1 MPFKLKILKMK
12 SKNYSENIIKVFKKD
27 GFILSEPD
35 VLLDSN
41 YIIQRSGENFRKLML
56 NFEDETGK
64 SMCLRPDLT
73 IASCIKYLKEKSKKN
88 VKIFYSGQAYR
99 RSNSKND
106 KIIHDQLGIEILCS
120 KNKSADDL
128 KVLKTIN
135 NSIKKIKI
143 KNTSIKVGD
152 VSLFQKLI
160 ESLKIPLRWK
170 MRLKRHFWRPQYFED
185 LLNRLETNSDVDP
198 VSVNLDKKKFSEMKN
213 FDQNK
218 EIANR
223 KISEILYRFDR
234 KIKDPRSF
242 SENKKIVKIIRN
254 FLKIS
259 CSIDSVEKT
268 LKDFVKKNN
277 LNNIFFKDLS
287 TIKNLSKINSKMIFS
302 TNFGRD
308 IEYYTGIVFEIYNS
322 SKKEI
327 ARGGRYDGLL
337 KSLGSK
343 KNISA
348 VGAAINLNN
357 LKI

>member
-1 MPFKLKILKMK
+1 MK
-12 SKNYSENIIKVFKKD
+12 SKNYFENIIKVFKKD

-35 VLLDSN
+35 VLLDSD

-56 NFEDETGK
+56 TFEDDTGK

-73 IASCIKYLKEKSKKN
+73 VASCIKYLKDNSKTN
-88 VKIFYSGQAYR
+88 SKIFYSGQAYR
-99 RSNSKND
+99 RSSGPND
-106 KIIHDQLGIEILCS
+106 KVINDQLGIEILGS
-120 KNKSADDL
+120 KNKSNDDL
-128 KVLKTIN
+128 KILKTIT

-160 ESLKIPLRWK
+160 ESLKIPERWK

-185 LLNRLETNSDVDP
+185 LLKRLETNSDVDP
-198 VSVNLDKKKFSEMKN
+198 EAVELDNKRFNEMKN
-213 FDQNK
+213 LDQSK
-218 EIANR
+218 EIASR
-223 KISEILYRFDR
+223 KLSEILSRFDR
-234 KIKDPRSF
+234 KIKDPRLF
-242 SENKKIVKIIRN
+242 AENKKIAKIIRE
-254 FLKIS
+254 FLKIN
-259 CSIDSVEKT
+259 CSIDKLEET
-268 LKDFVKKNN
+268 LKIFAKKNK
-277 LNNIFFKDLS
+277 LSNNVFKDLS
-287 TIKNLSKINSKMIFS
+287 TIKNLSKINSKTIFS

-308 IEYYTGIVFEIYNS
+308 LEYYTGIVFEIYNS

-327 ARGGRYDGLL
+327 ARGGRYDALL

-357 LKI
+357 LQR

>member
-1 MPFKLKILKMK
+1 MK
-12 SKNYSENIIKVFKKD
+12 SKNYSENIIKVFKKN

-35 VLLDSN
+35 VLLDSD

-56 NFEDETGK
+56 TFEDEAGK

-73 IASCIKYLKEKSKKN
+73 IASCIKYLKEKSKIN
-88 VKIFYSGQAYR
+88 AKIFYSGQAYR
-99 RSNSKND
+99 RSNNKKD
-106 KIIHDQLGIEILCS
+106 KIINDQLGIEILGS
-120 KNKSADDL
+120 KNKSIDDL

-135 NSIKKIKI
+135 SSIEKIKI

-152 VSLFQKLI
+152 ANLFQKLI
-160 ESLKIPLRWK
+160 ESLQIPERWK
-170 MRLKRHFWRPQYFED
+170 MRLKRHFWRPQYFQD

-198 VSVNLDKKKFSEMKN
+198 VAVDLDKKKFSEMKN
-213 FDQNK
+213 LEQSK

-223 KISEILYRFDR
+223 KVSEILFRFNR

-242 SENKKIVKIIRN
+242 GENKKIVKIIRD

-259 CSIDSVEKT
+259 CPIDKLEKT
-268 LKDFVKKNN
+268 LKSFVKKNH
-277 LNNIFFKDLS
+277 LNDSFLKDLS
-287 TIKNLSKINSKMIFS
+287 NIKNLSKINSKIIFS
-302 TNFGRD
+302 TNFGRE

-322 SKKEI
+322 KKKEI
-327 ARGGRYDGLL
+327 ARGGRYDSLL